1 MAIRRATRGIAVATS
16 VLLLCGTGA
25 GLKSANSGHSYGQ
38 QPVTAVTPD
47 GLPACVT
54 EDGAGVPLCW
64 WDADSRGNH
73 IGTSVLS
80 GDCAPDVMGGRS
92 ALCVR
97 LYNVPDAETLN
108 RACKAVK
115 KQGGWT
121 VGECVLV
128 WNDTH

>member
-1 MAIRRATRGIAVATS
+1 MAIKSATRGIAAATM
-16 VLLLCGTGA
+16 VLLGCGIGA
-25 GLKSANSGHSYGQ
+25 GLKSADSGHSYGQ
-38 QPVTAVTPD
+38 PVTAITAD

-54 EDGAGVPLCW
+54 EDGAGMALCY

-73 IGTSVLS
+73 LGTSVVS

-115 KQGGWT
+115 QQGGWT
-121 VGECVLV
+121 AGQCVTV